1 MNLMKKVTKSIFSA
15 LLFLI
20 LITKSIYSQINQID
34 VKEYRFTIRVSDA
47 NDSISIQ
54 ETIEFLWLDKTKT
67 PCLNLTSVKKNGK
80 GMRIKEIEKGG
91 KKIEFIHKMDTIYL
105 TGLTYSEELFEL
117 KINYSGVPAD
127 GLVIG
132 KNKYGNRTFFGD
144 NWPTR
149 AQNWMACNDH
159 LSDKAKVYFS
169 VTAPSHYEVIANGIH
184 QSTITLSE
192 KEKSWNYYSDIELPT
207 KVMVIGI
214 ADFSVK
220 WNEKHY
226 VSSWVYPENEK
237 GGFYDFDL
245 APAILDFFNDYIAP
259 YPFSTLANVQST
271 TRFGGMENAGCIFYD
286 ENAINGTR
294 SSEAL
299 LAHEIAH
306 QWFGNSATESNWPHL
321 WLSEGFATYLTLI
334 YQEKVKGS
342 ELFKQ
347 ELEQDRKQ
355 IIAFSKSYP
364 NPVIDST
371 QKDLMKLLNANSYQK
386 GSWILHML
394 RKKVGDKTF
403 QTILQTYYSTYK
415 FSNASSTDFERVA
428 EGVSGL
434 ELTAFFN
441 QWLRKPGIPQL
452 SVRLSIKKKNIAGS
466 IIQMQNYGVYEFPLQ
481 LKVNFKDGSSI
492 LETIAISEKS
502 TKINKS
508 YSKKISSFVL
518 DPNVELLFEESK

>member
-1 MNLMKKVTKSIFSA
+1 MKKVTRTVFFVYILTF
-15 LLFLI
+15 LLNSTFFC
-20 LITKSIYSQINQID
+20 QINQID
-34 VKEYRFTIRVSDA
+34 VKEYRFNIHVTDA
-47 NDSISIQ
+47 HDSIFIQ
-54 ETIEFLWLDKTKT
+54 ETVEFLWLDKMKT

-80 GMRIKEIEKGG
+80 GMKINEIKKGG
-91 KKIEFIHKMDTIYL
+91 KKIEFNHKMDTIYL
-105 TGLTYSEELFEL
+105 TGLIYSEELFEL
-117 KINYSGVPAD
+117 EINYSGIPAD

-169 VTAPSHYEVIANGIH
+169 VTTPSHYQVIANGIH
-184 QSTITLSE
+184 QSTISISE
-192 KEKSWNYYSDIELPT
+192 TEKSWHYYSDIELPT

-220 WNEKHY
+220 WNEKRY

-299 LAHEIAH
+299 IAHEIAH
-306 QWFGNSATESNWPHL
+306 QWFGNSATEIDWPHL

-334 YQEKVKGS
+334 YQEKVKGN

-355 IIAFSKSYP
+355 IIAFAKSYP
-364 NPVIDST
+364 NPVIDSI
-371 QKDLMKLLNANSYQK
+371 QRDLMKLLNANSYQK

-394 RKKVGDKTF
+394 RRKVGDETF
-403 QTILQTYYSTYK
+403 QNILQTYYSNYK
-415 FSNASSTDFERVA
+415 FSNASSADFERVA
-428 EGVSGL
+428 EQVSGL

-441 QWLRKPGIPQL
+441 QWLRRPGIPQL
-452 SVRLSIKKKNIAGS
+452 SFRTKTKKKNIDLM
-466 IIQMQNYGVYEFPLQ
+466 ILQ
-481 LKVNFKDGSSI
+481 LQKNGIYELPFQLKINFIDGSSE
-492 LETIAISEKS
+492 LETIQLSEKV
-502 TKINKS
+502 TQFKKS

-518 DPNVELLFEESK
+518 DPNVELLFEEIR

>member
-1 MNLMKKVTKSIFSA
+1 MKKVTRLGFS
-15 LLFLI
+15 LFSFFLFVNS
-20 LITKSIYSQINQID
+20 TYFCQINQID
-34 VKEYRFTIRVSDA
+34 IKEYRFNIHVSDA
-47 NDSISIQ
+47 DDTIKVH
-54 ETIEFLWLDKTKT
+54 ETISFFWKDKTKP

-80 GMRIKEIEKGG
+80 GMKINEIEKGG

-105 TGLTYSEELFEL
+105 IGLSYSEELFEL
-117 KINYSGVPAD
+117 DINYSGIPAD

-149 AQNWMACNDH
+149 AQNWTACNDH
-159 LSDKAKVYFS
+159 LSDKAKVHFS
-169 VTAPSHYEVIANGIH
+169 VTAPSHYQVIANGIH

-192 KEKSWNYYSDIELPT
+192 TEKIWNYYSDVELPT
-207 KVMVIGI
+207 KVMVVGI

-220 WNEKHY
+220 WNEEHY

-245 APAILDFFNDYIAP
+245 APSILEFFVEYIAP

-286 ENAINGTR
+286 EKAINGTR

-306 QWFGNSATESNWPHL
+306 QWFGNSATESDWPHL

-334 YQEKVKGS
+334 YQERVKGI

-355 IIAFSKSYP
+355 IISFLKSYP

-386 GSWILHML
+386 GSWVLHML
-394 RKKVGDKTF
+394 RKKVGDEVF
-403 QTILQTYYSTYK
+403 QKIIQSYYSTYK
-415 FSNASSTDFERVA
+415 LSNASSADFERVA
-428 EGVSGL
+428 EVVSGM
-434 ELTAFFN
+434 ELTSFFN
-441 QWLRKPGIPQL
+441 QWLRRPGTPQL
-452 SVRLSIKKKNIAGS
+452 SIRGNIKKKTLDMIVLQLQKNGI
-466 IIQMQNYGVYEFPLQ
+466 YEFPMK
-481 LKVNFKDGSSI
+481 LKINFNDGSTLI
-492 LETIAISEKS
+492 ETIEISEKA
-502 TKINKS
+502 TPFKKA
-508 YSKKISSFVL
+508 YSKKISSFVV
-518 DPNVELLFEESK
+518 DPSIELLFEESK

>member
-1 MNLMKKVTKSIFSA
+1 MKKVTKSVFLVFLFF
-15 LLFLI
+15 LLLNKGF
-20 LITKSIYSQINQID
+20 YCQINQID
-34 VKEYRFTIRVSDA
+34 VKEYRFNIRVSDA
-47 NDSISIQ
+47 HDTVSIQ
-54 ETIEFLWLDKTKT
+54 ETVNFLWKDKTKV

-80 GMRIKEIEKGG
+80 GMKVKNIEKAG
-91 KKIEFIHKMDTIYL
+91 KKIEFIHKTDTIYL
-105 TGLTYSEELFEL
+105 TGLDFSEELFEL
-117 KINYSGVPAD
+117 EISYSGVPAD

-159 LSDKAKVYFS
+159 LSDKAKVFYA
-169 VTAPSHYEVIANGIH
+169 VTAPSHYQVIANGIH
-184 QSTITLSE
+184 QSTIDLSKTE
-192 KEKSWNYYSDIELPT
+192 KVWNYKSDIELPT

-220 WNEKHY
+220 WNAENTI
-226 VSSWVYPENEK
+226 SSWVYPENEK

-245 APAILDFFNDYIAP
+245 APSILEFFSDYIAP

-306 QWFGNSATESNWPHL
+306 QWFGNSATEKDWPHL

-334 YQEKVKGS
+334 YQEKVKGG
-342 ELFKQ
+342 EVFKQ

-386 GSWILHML
+386 GSWVLHML
-394 RKKVGDKTF
+394 RKKVGDKVF
-403 QTILQTYYSTYK
+403 KKIIQTYYSTYK
-415 FSNASSTDFERVA
+415 LANASSADFERVA
-428 EGVSGL
+428 EEVSEM
-434 ELTAFFN
+434 ELTSFFN
-441 QWLRKPGIPQL
+441 QWLRRPGTPQL
-452 SVRLSIKKKNIAGS
+452 SIRGNIKKKTLDMIVLQLQKNGI
-466 IIQMQNYGVYEFPLQ
+466 YEFPMK
-481 LKVNFKDGSSI
+481 LKINFNDGSTLI
-492 LETIAISEKS
+492 ETIEISEKA
-502 TKINKS
+502 TPFKKS
-508 YSKKISSFVL
+508 YSKKISSFVV
-518 DPNVELLFEESK
+518 DPSVELLFEETK

>member
-1 MNLMKKVTKSIFSA
+1 MKKVTQSVFFVFVASLLINSAIFG
-15 LLFLI
+15 
-20 LITKSIYSQINQID
+20 QIKQID
-34 VKEYRFTIRVSDA
+34 VKEYRFSIHVSDA
-47 NDSISIQ
+47 NDTINIQ
-54 ETIEFLWLDKTKT
+54 ELVKFLWVDKTKV

-80 GMRIKEIEKGG
+80 GMKVKQIEKDG
-91 KKIEFIHKMDTIYL
+91 KKVDFIHKLDTLYL
-105 TGLTYSEELFEL
+105 SGLNFSDALFEI
-117 KINYSGVPAD
+117 KIIYSGIPAD
-127 GLVIG
+127 GLIIG

-159 LSDKAKVYFS
+159 LSDKAKVFYV
-169 VTAPSHYEVIANGIH
+169 VTAPSHYQVIANGIH
-184 QSTITLSE
+184 QSTIDLSKTE
-192 KEKSWNYYSDIELPT
+192 KVWNYNSDIELPT

-220 WNEKHY
+220 WNTENTI
-226 VSSWVYPENEK
+226 SSWVYPENEK

-245 APAILDFFNDYIAP
+245 APSILEFFSDYIAP

-286 ENAINGTR
+286 EKAIDGTR

-306 QWFGNSATESNWPHL
+306 QWFGNSATETDWPHL

-334 YQEKVKGS
+334 YQEKINGR
-342 ELFKQ
+342 ELFIN

-386 GSWILHML
+386 GSWVLHML
-394 RKKVGDKTF
+394 RKKVGDEVF
-403 QTILQTYYSTYK
+403 QKIIQSYYSKYQL
-415 FSNASSTDFERVA
+415 SNASSADFERIA
-428 EGVSGL
+428 EQISGL
-434 ELTAFFN
+434 ELTTFFN
-441 QWLRKPGIPQL
+441 QWLRRPGIPQL
-452 SVRLSIKKKNIAGS
+452 SVRLGVKKKNIAGL
-466 IIQMQNYGVYEFPLQ
+466 IIQLQNYEVYEIPLQ
-481 LKVNFKDGSSI
+481 LKINFTDGTSI
-492 LETIAISEKS
+492 IETIGISDKV
-502 TKINKS
+502 TNINKT
-508 YSKKISSFVL
+508 YSKKISSFVI
-518 DPNVELLFEESK
+518 DPNVELLFEKI

>member
-1 MNLMKKVTKSIFSA
+1 MKKVTRLGFSLFSFF
-15 LLFLI
+15 LLVNSTYFC
-20 LITKSIYSQINQID
+20 QINQID
-34 VKEYRFTIRVSDA
+34 IKEYRFNIHVSDA
-47 NDSISIQ
+47 DDTIKVH
-54 ETIEFLWLDKTKT
+54 ETISFFWKDQNKL
-67 PCLNLTSVKKNGK
+67 PCLNLTSIKKNGK
-80 GMRIKEIEKGG
+80 GMKINEIEKGG

-105 TGLTYSEELFEL
+105 IGLSYSEELFEL
-117 KINYSGVPAD
+117 DINYSGIPAD

-159 LSDKAKVYFS
+159 LSDKSKVHFS
-169 VTAPSHYEVIANGIH
+169 VTAPSHYQVIANGIH

-192 KEKSWNYYSDIELPT
+192 TEKIWNYYSELELPT
-207 KVMVIGI
+207 KVMVVGI

-220 WNEKHY
+220 WNEEHL

-245 APAILDFFNDYIAP
+245 APSILEFFVEYIAP

-286 ENAINGTR
+286 EKAINGTR

-306 QWFGNSATESNWPHL
+306 QWFGNSATESDWPHL

-334 YQEKVKGS
+334 YQEKVKGI

-355 IIAFSKSYP
+355 IISFLKSYP

-371 QKDLMKLLNANSYQK
+371 QKDLMKLLNINSYQK
-386 GSWILHML
+386 GSWVLHML
-394 RKKVGDKTF
+394 RKKVGDEVF
-403 QTILQTYYSTYK
+403 QKIIQSYYSTYK
-415 FSNASSTDFERVA
+415 LSNASSTDFERIA
-428 EGVSGL
+428 EEISGM
-434 ELTAFFN
+434 ELTTFFN
-441 QWLRKPGIPQL
+441 QWLRRPGLPQL
-452 SVRLSIKKKNIAGS
+452 SLRVNAKKKKLDGL
-466 IIQMQNYGVYEFPLQ
+466 IIQMQKNETYEFPLK
-481 LKVNFKDGSSI
+481 LKINFSDGSSVS
-492 LETIAISEKS
+492 ETIEIFDKV
-502 TKINKS
+502 TPIKKS
-508 YSKKISSFVL
+508 YSKKISSFVV

>member
-1 MNLMKKVTKSIFSA
+1 MKKVTQSVFFVFIVFHFLNSDIFG
-15 LLFLI
+15 
-20 LITKSIYSQINQID
+20 QIKHID
-34 VKEYRFTIRVSDA
+34 VKEYRFNIHVSDA
-47 NDSISIQ
+47 NDTIKVQ
-54 ETIEFLWLDKTKT
+54 ESVKFIWVDKNKI
-67 PCLNLTSVKKNGK
+67 PCLNLYSVKKNGK
-80 GMRIKEIEKGG
+80 GMRV
-91 KKIEFIHKMDTIYL
+91 KKIEKEGKKVGFIHNMDTLYF
-105 TGLTYSEELFEL
+105 TGLNFSDTLFE
-117 KINYSGVPAD
+117 IEISYSGIPAD
-127 GLVIG
+127 GLIIG

-159 LSDKAKVYFS
+159 LSDKAKVFYS
-169 VTAPSHYEVIANGIH
+169 VTAPSHYQIIANGIH
-184 QSTITLSE
+184 QSTIDLSKTE
-192 KEKSWNYYSDIELPT
+192 KVWNYNSEIELPT

-214 ADFSVK
+214 ADFSIK
-220 WNEKHY
+220 WNAENTI
-226 VSSWVYPENEK
+226 SSWVYPENEK

-245 APAILDFFNDYIAP
+245 APSILEFFSDYIAP

-286 ENAINGTR
+286 EKAIDGTR

-306 QWFGNSATESNWPHL
+306 QWFGNSATESDWPHL

-371 QKDLMKLLNANSYQK
+371 QKDLMKLLNVNSYQK
-386 GSWILHML
+386 GSWVLHML

-403 QTILQTYYSTYK
+403 QMILQVYYSTYK
-415 FSNASSTDFERVA
+415 FSNASSADFERIA
-428 EGVSGL
+428 EQVSGM
-434 ELTAFFN
+434 ELTNFFN
-441 QWLRKPGIPQL
+441 QWLRRPGIPQL
-452 SVRLSIKKKNIAGS
+452 SVRLGVKKKNIAGL
-466 IIQMQNYGVYEFPLQ
+466 IIQLQNYEVYEIPLQ
-481 LKVNFKDGSSI
+481 MKINFTDGSSI
-492 LETIAISEKS
+492 IETVCISDKV
-502 TKINKS
+502 TKINKT
-508 YSKKISSFVL
+508 YSKKISSFVI
-518 DPNVELLFEESK
+518 DPNVELLFEKI

>member
-1 MNLMKKVTKSIFSA
+1 MKKVTRIVFLVYTLTF
-15 LLFLI
+15 LLNSTFFC
-20 LITKSIYSQINQID
+20 QINQID
-34 VKEYRFTIRVSDA
+34 VKEYRFNIHVTDA
-47 NDSISIQ
+47 HDSIFIQ
-54 ETIEFLWLDKTKT
+54 ETVEFLWLDKTKT

-80 GMRIKEIEKGG
+80 GMKINKIEKGG

-117 KINYSGVPAD
+117 EINYSGIPVD

-169 VTAPSHYEVIANGIH
+169 VTAPSHYQVIANGIH
-184 QSTITLSE
+184 QSTISISE
-192 KEKSWNYYSDIELPT
+192 AEKSWNYYSDIELPT

-299 LAHEIAH
+299 IAHEIAH
-306 QWFGNSATESNWPHL
+306 QWFGNSATESHWPHL

-334 YQEKVKGS
+334 YQEKVKGNKF
-342 ELFKQ
+342 FKQ

-355 IIAFSKSYP
+355 IIAFAMSYP
-364 NPVIDST
+364 NPVIDSI
-371 QKDLMKLLNANSYQK
+371 QRDLMKLLNANSYQK

-403 QTILQTYYSTYK
+403 QTILQTYYSNYK
-415 FSNASSTDFERVA
+415 FSNASSADFERVA
-428 EGVSGL
+428 EQASGM

-452 SVRLSIKKKNIAGS
+452 SVRLSIKKKNITGL
-466 IIQMQNYGVYEFPLQ
+466 IIQLQNYEVYEFPLQ
-481 LKVNFKDGSSI
+481 LKINFIDGSSE
-492 LETIAISEKS
+492 LETIQVSEKV
-502 TKINKS
+502 TQFKKS

-518 DPNVELLFEESK
+518 DPNVELLFEEIR

>member
-1 MNLMKKVTKSIFSA
+1 MKNVTRTV
-15 LLFLI
+15 FLI
-20 LITKSIYSQINQID
+20 YTFSLLVHSAFFSQINQID
-34 VKEYRFTIRVSDA
+34 VKEYRFNICVTDTNDTI
-47 NDSISIQ
+47 IIQ
-54 ETIEFLWLDKTKT
+54 ETVTFLWKDKTKL

-80 GMRIKEIEKGG
+80 GMKIKSIEKGN
-91 KKIEFIHKMDTIYL
+91 KKIDFIHKMDTIYL
-105 TGLTYSEELFEL
+105 TGLTYSEELFEIE
-117 KINYSGVPAD
+117 INYSGVPAD

-132 KNKYGNRTFFGD
+132 KNKYGNRAFFGD

-149 AQNWMACNDH
+149 AQNWIACNDH
-159 LSDKAKVYFS
+159 ISDKAKIYFS

-184 QSTITLSE
+184 QSTITLSD

-220 WNEKHY
+220 WNKENY
-226 VSSWVYPENEK
+226 ISSWVYPENEK

-245 APAILDFFNDYIAP
+245 APSILEFFNEYIAP

-286 ENAINGTR
+286 ENSINGTR

-306 QWFGNSATESNWPHL
+306 QWFGNSATESDWPHL

-334 YQEKVKGS
+334 YQEKVKGN

-355 IIAFSKSYP
+355 IISFSKSYP

-403 QTILQTYYSTYK
+403 QAILQMYYSNYK
-415 FSNASSTDFERVA
+415 YSNASSADFERVA
-428 EGVSGL
+428 EQVCGM
-434 ELTAFFN
+434 ELSSFFY

-452 SVRLSIKKKNIAGS
+452 AVRLSIKKKNISGL
-466 IIQMQNYGVYEFPLQ
+466 IEQVQTKGTYEFPLQ
-481 LKVNFKDGSSI
+481 LKINFSDGSSI
-492 LETIAISEKS
+492 LETIVISEKA

-518 DPNVELLFEESK
+518 DPNVELLFEEVR

>member
-1 MNLMKKVTKSIFSA
+1 MKKVTQSVFFVFVASLLINSAIFG
-15 LLFLI
+15 
-20 LITKSIYSQINQID
+20 QIKQID
-34 VKEYRFTIRVSDA
+34 VKEYRFSIHVSDA
-47 NDSISIQ
+47 NDTINIQ
-54 ETIEFLWLDKTKT
+54 ELVKFLWVDKTKV

-80 GMRIKEIEKGG
+80 GMKVKQIEKDG
-91 KKIEFIHKMDTIYL
+91 KKVDFIHKLDTLYL
-105 TGLTYSEELFEL
+105 SGLNFSDALFEI
-117 KINYSGVPAD
+117 KIIYSGIPAD
-127 GLVIG
+127 GLIIG

-159 LSDKAKVYFS
+159 LSDKAKVFYV
-169 VTAPSHYEVIANGIH
+169 VTAPSHYQVIANGIH
-184 QSTITLSE
+184 QSTIDLSKTE
-192 KEKSWNYYSDIELPT
+192 KVWNYNSDIELPT

-220 WNEKHY
+220 WNTENTI
-226 VSSWVYPENEK
+226 SSWVYPENEK

-245 APAILDFFNDYIAP
+245 APSILEFFSDYIAP

-286 ENAINGTR
+286 EKAIDGTR

-306 QWFGNSATESNWPHL
+306 QWFGNSATETDWPHL

-334 YQEKVKGS
+334 YQEKINGR
-342 ELFKQ
+342 ELFIN

-386 GSWILHML
+386 GSWVLHML
-394 RKKVGDKTF
+394 RKKVGDEVF
-403 QTILQTYYSTYK
+403 QKIIQSYYSKYQL
-415 FSNASSTDFERVA
+415 SNASSADFERIA
-428 EGVSGL
+428 EQISGL

-441 QWLRKPGIPQL
+441 QWLRRPGIPQL
-452 SVRLSIKKKNIAGS
+452 SVRLGVKKKNIAGL
-466 IIQMQNYGVYEFPLQ
+466 IIQLQNYEVYEIPLQ
-481 LKVNFKDGSSI
+481 LKINFTDGTSI
-492 LETIAISEKS
+492 IETIGISDKV
-502 TKINKS
+502 TNINKT
-508 YSKKISSFVL
+508 YSKKISSFVI
-518 DPNVELLFEESK
+518 DPNVELLFEKI

>member
-1 MNLMKKVTKSIFSA
+1 MKKVTKSVFLVLII
-15 LLFLI
+15 LLLINHNFLG
-20 LITKSIYSQINQID
+20 QINQID
-34 VKEYRFTIRVSDA
+34 VKEYRFNIEVSDA
-47 NDSISIQ
+47 NDTISIH
-54 ETIEFLWLDKTKT
+54 ETVAFLWLDKTKT

-80 GMRIKEIEKGG
+80 GMKVKNIEKAG

-105 TGLTYSEELFEL
+105 SGLTYSEELFEL
-117 KINYSGVPAD
+117 EINYSGVPAD

-169 VTAPSHYEVIANGIH
+169 VTAPSYYQVIANGIH
-184 QSTITLSE
+184 QSTITVSDAE
-192 KEKSWNYYSDIELPT
+192 KNWNYYSDIELPT
-207 KVMVIGI
+207 KVMVVGI
-214 ADFSVK
+214 ADFAIK
-220 WNEKHY
+220 WNDEHY
-226 VSSWVYPENEK
+226 ISSWVYPENEQ

-245 APAILDFFNDYIAP
+245 APSILEFFVEYIAP

-306 QWFGNSATESNWPHL
+306 QWFGNSATETDWPHL

-334 YQEKVKGS
+334 YQEKVKGG
-342 ELFKQ
+342 EVFKK

-355 IIAFSKSYP
+355 IIAFSKSYQ

-386 GSWILHML
+386 GSWVLHML
-394 RKKVGDKTF
+394 RKKVGDKVF
-403 QTILQTYYSTYK
+403 QKIIQTYYSTYK
-415 FSNASSTDFERVA
+415 LANASSADFERVA
-428 EGVSGL
+428 EEVSEM
-434 ELTAFFN
+434 ELTSFFN
-441 QWLRKPGIPQL
+441 QWLRRPGIPQL
-452 SVRLSIKKKNIAGS
+452 SVRLGVKKKNIAGL
-466 IIQMQNYGVYEFPLQ
+466 IIQLQNYEVYEIPLQ
-481 LKVNFKDGSSI
+481 LKINFTDGTSI
-492 LETIAISEKS
+492 IETMGISDKV
-502 TKINKS
+502 TKINKT
-508 YSKKISSFVL
+508 YSKKISSFVI
-518 DPNVELLFEESK
+518 DPNVELLFEKI

>member
-1 MNLMKKVTKSIFSA
+1 MK
-15 LLFLI
+15 
-20 LITKSIYSQINQID
+20 IN
-34 VKEYRFTIRVSDA
+34 
-47 NDSISIQ
+47 
-54 ETIEFLWLDKTKT
+54 
-67 PCLNLTSVKKNGK
+67 
-80 GMRIKEIEKGG
+80 EIEKGG

-105 TGLTYSEELFEL
+105 IGLSYSEELFEL
-117 KINYSGVPAD
+117 EINYSGIPAD

-132 KNKYGNRTFFGD
+132 KNKYGKRTFFGD

-159 LSDKAKVYFS
+159 LSDKAKVHFS
-169 VTAPSHYEVIANGIH
+169 VTAPSHYQVIANGIH

-192 KEKSWNYYSDIELPT
+192 TEKIWNYYSEVELPT
-207 KVMVIGI
+207 KVMVVGI

-220 WNEKHY
+220 WNEEHL

-245 APAILDFFNDYIAP
+245 APSILEFFVEYIAP

-286 ENAINGTR
+286 EKAINGTR

-306 QWFGNSATESNWPHL
+306 QWFGNSATESDWPHL

-334 YQEKVKGS
+334 YQERVKGI

-355 IIAFSKSYP
+355 IISFLKSYP

-371 QKDLMKLLNANSYQK
+371 QKDLMKLLNINSYQK
-386 GSWILHML
+386 GSWVLHML
-394 RKKVGDKTF
+394 RKKVGDEVF
-403 QTILQTYYSTYK
+403 QKIIQSYYSTYK
-415 FSNASSTDFERVA
+415 LSNASSTDFERIA
-428 EGVSGL
+428 EEISGM
-434 ELTAFFN
+434 ELTTFFN
-441 QWLRKPGIPQL
+441 QWLRRPGLPQL
-452 SVRLSIKKKNIAGS
+452 SLRVNAKKKKLDGL
-466 IIQMQNYGVYEFPLQ
+466 IIQMQKNETYEFPLK
-481 LKVNFKDGSSI
+481 LKINFSDGSSVS
-492 LETIAISEKS
+492 ETIEIFDKV
-502 TKINKS
+502 TPIKKS
-508 YSKKISSFVL
+508 YSKKISSFVV

>member
-1 MNLMKKVTKSIFSA
+1 MKKVTKSVFLVFLFF
-15 LLFLI
+15 LLLNKGF
-20 LITKSIYSQINQID
+20 YCQINQID
-34 VKEYRFTIRVSDA
+34 VKEYRFNIRVSDA
-47 NDSISIQ
+47 HDTVSIQ
-54 ETIEFLWLDKTKT
+54 ETVNFLWKDKTKV

-80 GMRIKEIEKGG
+80 GMKVKNIEKAG
-91 KKIEFIHKMDTIYL
+91 KKIEFIHKTDTIYL
-105 TGLTYSEELFEL
+105 TGLDFSEELFEL
-117 KINYSGVPAD
+117 EISYSGVPAD

-159 LSDKAKVYFS
+159 LSDKAKVFYA
-169 VTAPSHYEVIANGIH
+169 VTAPSHYQVIANGIH
-184 QSTITLSE
+184 QSTIDLSKTE
-192 KEKSWNYYSDIELPT
+192 KVWNYKSDIELPT

-220 WNEKHY
+220 WNAENTI
-226 VSSWVYPENEK
+226 SSWVYPENEK

-245 APAILDFFNDYIAP
+245 APSILEFFSDYIAP

-306 QWFGNSATESNWPHL
+306 QWFGNSATEKDWPHL

-334 YQEKVKGS
+334 HQEKVKGG
-342 ELFKQ
+342 EVFKQ

-386 GSWILHML
+386 GSWVLHML
-394 RKKVGDKTF
+394 RKKVGDKVF
-403 QTILQTYYSTYK
+403 KKIIQTYYSTYK
-415 FSNASSTDFERVA
+415 LANASSADFERIA
-428 EGVSGL
+428 EQISGL
-434 ELTAFFN
+434 ELTTFFN
-441 QWLRKPGIPQL
+441 QWLRRPGIPQL
-452 SVRLSIKKKNIAGS
+452 SVRLGVKKKNIAGL
-466 IIQMQNYGVYEFPLQ
+466 IIQLQNYEVYEIPLQ
-481 LKVNFKDGSSI
+481 LKINFTDGTSI
-492 LETIAISEKS
+492 IETIGISDKV
-502 TKINKS
+502 TQINKT
-508 YSKKISSFVL
+508 YSKKISSFVI
-518 DPNVELLFEESK
+518 DPNVELLFEKI

>member
-1 MNLMKKVTKSIFSA
+1 MKKVTRLGFSMFSFFFFVNA
-15 LLFLI
+15 TYFC
-20 LITKSIYSQINQID
+20 QINQID
-34 VKEYRFTIRVSDA
+34 VKEYRFNIHVSDA
-47 NDSISIQ
+47 YDTISIQ
-54 ETIEFLWLDKTKT
+54 ETVSFFWKDKTKP

-80 GMRIKEIEKGG
+80 GMKINEIKKGG

-105 TGLTYSEELFEL
+105 IGLSYSEELFEFE
-117 KINYSGVPAD
+117 INYSGIPAD

-159 LSDKAKVYFS
+159 LSDKAKVHFS
-169 VTAPSHYEVIANGIH
+169 VTAPSHYQVIANGIH

-192 KEKSWNYYSDIELPT
+192 TEKIWNYYSDVELPT
-207 KVMVIGI
+207 KVMVVGI

-220 WNEKHY
+220 WNEEHY

-245 APAILDFFNDYIAP
+245 APSILEFFVEYIAP

-286 ENAINGTR
+286 EKAINGTR

-306 QWFGNSATESNWPHL
+306 QWFGNSATETDWPHL

-334 YQEKVKGS
+334 YQERVKGI

-347 ELEQDRKQ
+347 ELEQDRRQ
-355 IIAFSKSYP
+355 IISFSKSYP

-386 GSWILHML
+386 GSWVLHML
-394 RKKVGDKTF
+394 RKKVGDEVF
-403 QTILQTYYSTYK
+403 QKIIQSYYSTYK
-415 FSNASSTDFERVA
+415 LSNASSADFERIA
-428 EGVSGL
+428 EEISGM
-434 ELTAFFN
+434 ELTTFFN
-441 QWLRKPGIPQL
+441 QWLRKPGLPQL
-452 SVRLSIKKKNIAGS
+452 SLRVNAKKKKLDGL
-466 IIQMQNYGVYEFPLQ
+466 IIQMQKNETYEFPLK
-481 LKVNFKDGSSI
+481 LKINFSDGSSVT
-492 LETIAISEKS
+492 ETIEIFDKVSPIK
-502 TKINKS
+502 KS
-508 YSKKISSFVL
+508 YSKKISSFVV

>member
-1 MNLMKKVTKSIFSA
+1 MK
-15 LLFLI
+15 
-20 LITKSIYSQINQID
+20 IN
-34 VKEYRFTIRVSDA
+34 
-47 NDSISIQ
+47 
-54 ETIEFLWLDKTKT
+54 
-67 PCLNLTSVKKNGK
+67 
-80 GMRIKEIEKGG
+80 EIEKGG

-105 TGLTYSEELFEL
+105 IGLSYSEELFEL
-117 KINYSGVPAD
+117 DINYSGIPAD

-159 LSDKAKVYFS
+159 LSDKSKVHFS
-169 VTAPSHYEVIANGIH
+169 VTAPSHYQVIANGIH

-192 KEKSWNYYSDIELPT
+192 TEKIWNYYSDVELPT
-207 KVMVIGI
+207 KVMVVGI

-220 WNEKHY
+220 WNEEHY

-245 APAILDFFNDYIAP
+245 APSILEFFVEYIAP

-286 ENAINGTR
+286 EKAINGTR

-306 QWFGNSATESNWPHL
+306 QWFGNSATETDWPHL

-334 YQEKVKGS
+334 YQERVKGI

-347 ELEQDRKQ
+347 ELEQDRRQ
-355 IIAFSKSYP
+355 IISFSKSYP

-386 GSWILHML
+386 GSWVLHML
-394 RKKVGDKTF
+394 RKKVGDEVF
-403 QTILQTYYSTYK
+403 QKIIQSYYSTYK
-415 FSNASSTDFERVA
+415 LSNASSTDFERIA
-428 EGVSGL
+428 EELSGK
-434 ELTAFFN
+434 ELTTFFN
-441 QWLRKPGIPQL
+441 QWLRRPGLPQL
-452 SVRLSIKKKNIAGS
+452 SLRVNAKKKKLDGL
-466 IIQMQNYGVYEFPLQ
+466 IIQMQKNETYEFPLK
-481 LKVNFKDGSSI
+481 LKINFSDGSSVS
-492 LETIAISEKS
+492 ETIEIFDKV
-502 TKINKS
+502 TPIKKS
-508 YSKKISSFVL
+508 YSKKISSFVV